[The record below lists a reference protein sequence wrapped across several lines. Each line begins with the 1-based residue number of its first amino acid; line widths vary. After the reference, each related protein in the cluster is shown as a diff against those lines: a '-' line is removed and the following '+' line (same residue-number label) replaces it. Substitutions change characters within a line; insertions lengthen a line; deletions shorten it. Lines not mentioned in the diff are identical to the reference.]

1 MKMNLD
7 STFDKLAKEAVD
19 KAHEATRTY
28 FSLRP
33 EERTAAAA
41 NVVVRALKEA
51 DAPLQ
56 EYAQV
61 LRIQAKIP
69 KMLAKAA
76 KLKAWLEGKEG
87 A

>member
-19 KAHEATRTY
+19 KAHEATRAY

-51 DAPLQ
+51 DAPRQLYVQ
-56 EYAQV
+56 T
-61 LRIQAKIP
+61 LRMQAKIS
-69 KMLAKAA
+69 KKLAKVT
-76 KLKAWLEGKEG
+76 KLKAWLEGKEP